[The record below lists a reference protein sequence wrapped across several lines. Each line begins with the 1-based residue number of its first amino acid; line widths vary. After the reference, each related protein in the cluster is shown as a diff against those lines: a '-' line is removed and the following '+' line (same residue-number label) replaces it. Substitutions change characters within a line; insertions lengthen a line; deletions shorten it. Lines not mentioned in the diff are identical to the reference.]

1 MPNNKCLKIIFNL
14 KKRESY
20 LRRYFLLLQQYP
32 INFDIL
38 LINDLET
45 TVNFDVENT
54 LETKIIY
61 SQSKRDITGMNSI
74 FKAIYDNRENLK
86 NYKYICFVED
96 DNFIFPDSI
105 NECVKFLENN
115 KNFIG
120 CNGNS
125 FLFTKGKK
133 FSFLNAYIA
142 PCFNSKNLIS
152 RAKDY
157 KKNWGL
163 TYYSVIETNTFVK
176 ICEEISLISDD
187 NLSEIFFNFLTI
199 IHGNLMKLNKIY
211 LAREYPRPPV
221 YNVPTLDMW
230 IKNKNIIDD
239 IQMIILRIKLNLK
252 KLNHQID
259 ENLFL
264 ELTLFWY
271 LRTIRFSQSSRLDI
285 MEILNKKLKK
295 IYYSNH
301 NDIRFFIHKLNLIK

>member
-20 LRRYFLLLQQYP
+20 LKRYFLLLQQYP

-38 LINDLET
+38 LINDLGT
-45 TVNFDVENT
+45 TVNFDAENT

-74 FKAIYDNRENLK
+74 FKAIYDNKENLK

-96 DNFIFPDSI
+96 DNFIFPDNI

-115 KNFIG
+115 QNFIG

-125 FLFTKGKK
+125 FLFTKGKN
-133 FSFLNAYIA
+133 FFFLNSYIA

-163 TYYSVIETNTFVK
+163 TYY
-176 ICEEISLISDD
+176 
-187 NLSEIFFNFLTI
+187 
-199 IHGNLMKLNKIY
+199 
-211 LAREYPRPPV
+211 
-221 YNVPTLDMW
+221 
-230 IKNKNIIDD
+230 
-239 IQMIILRIKLNLK
+239 
-252 KLNHQID
+252 
-259 ENLFL
+259 
-264 ELTLFWY
+264 
-271 LRTIRFSQSSRLDI
+271 
-285 MEILNKKLKK
+285 
-295 IYYSNH
+295 
-301 NDIRFFIHKLNLIK
+301 

>member
-20 LRRYFLLLQQYP
+20 LKRYFLLLQQYS

-38 LINDLET
+38 LINDLGT
-45 TVNFDVENT
+45 TVNFDAENT

-125 FLFTKGKK
+125 FLFTKGK
-133 FSFLNAYIA
+133 N
-142 PCFNSKNLIS
+142 
-152 RAKDY
+152 
-157 KKNWGL
+157 
-163 TYYSVIETNTFVK
+163 
-176 ICEEISLISDD
+176 
-187 NLSEIFFNFLTI
+187 FFF
-199 IHGNLMKLNKIY
+199 
-211 LAREYPRPPV
+211 
-221 YNVPTLDMW
+221 
-230 IKNKNIIDD
+230 
-239 IQMIILRIKLNLK
+239 
-252 KLNHQID
+252 
-259 ENLFL
+259 
-264 ELTLFWY
+264 
-271 LRTIRFSQSSRLDI
+271 
-285 MEILNKKLKK
+285 
-295 IYYSNH
+295 
-301 NDIRFFIHKLNLIK
+301 